1 MSHRVSIRAQRV
13 LACLI
18 TVVGLV
24 YAGVSLFG
32 VLHRSA
38 IGLETDQSGTVL
50 RVAPNG
56 AAARAGVVVG
66 DRVDLART
74 DEATRF
80 YLTSRDQE
88 PEGTVVTLPIGH
100 NGVSHVYRLVAG
112 TQSGDPISLWKR
124 PISALLIITAG
135 VLVFLRPQRA
145 TWAFL
150 GYALVST
157 VSLDN
162 LYLPYPWVIG
172 ATDVQ
177 VFTKNVPASLLVLF
191 AIWFLSAEPRRWHT
205 PLTVAVLVYAVASGV
220 QFTLDS
226 SRVSTSV
233 AFGSATELLDILVS
247 LVTIGVLVETFW
259 RGRPENRQRVAWVIA
274 AFTFAIIFEI
284 VVPDFVDLS
293 AGASFSPAFFIGYTG
308 WSISPLVV
316 AAAILYSLTRYRVV
330 DLRIA
335 ISRAVVYSV
344 TTFVIVLVF
353 ALIEW
358 AASKLF
364 EGSNVTTYAAVV
376 AVLLIGFA
384 SNSLHKRVD
393 HVIDAV
399 FFAKLKAA
407 ERRLRHLAASL
418 LHTDSEQTVVKFL
431 IDEPARA
438 LDLISA
444 ALFLESGGG
453 EGYARVASVGW
464 NADQTTVIART
475 DEIVPQMRAAEGAL
489 AASTLTW
496 TDEHLPRGVEAPLIA
511 IPLKARGDL
520 FGIALYGGHTDG
532 ALLNDDE
539 CAMLD
544 HLAQNAAAAYDHIE
558 ATRTRKEIERLQSD
572 FAQLQAQLQL
582 E

>member
-1 MSHRVSIRAQRV
+1 M
-13 LACLI
+13 L
-18 TVVGLV
+18 TVVGV
-24 YAGVSLFG
+24 FYAAVSLYG
-32 VLHRSA
+32 ALHRSGV
-38 IGLETDQSGTVL
+38 GLQTDQDGKIV
-50 RVAPNG
+50 RVEPLST
-56 AAARAGVVVG
+56 AARAGIDVG
-66 DRVDLART
+66 DHVDLART
-74 DEATRF
+74 DAAARF
-80 YLTSRDQE
+80 YVTTIDAE
-88 PEGTVVTLPIGH
+88 PEGTVLTLPVIH
-100 NGVSHVYRLVAG
+100 DGVSRVYRLAAG
-112 TQSGDPISLWKR
+112 AQTIDPISPWKR

-162 LYLPYPWVIG
+162 LYLPYPWEIG
-172 ATDVQ
+172 ALDVQ
-177 VFTKNVPASLLVLF
+177 GFTGNLPASLLVLF
-191 AIWFLSAEPRRWHT
+191 AIWFLSAEPRRWHI
-205 PLTVAVLVYAVASGV
+205 PLTVAVLVYAVASGARALLASAS
-220 QFTLDS
+220 T
-226 SRVSTSV
+226 STSV
-233 AFGSATELLDILVS
+233 SFGSASELLDILVS

-284 VVPDFVDLS
+284 VVPDFVDIS
-293 AGASFSPAFFIGYTG
+293 SSASFSPSFFIGYTG

-353 ALIEW
+353 ALVEW

-364 EGSNVTTYAAVV
+364 EGSNVTTYAAIV

-384 SNSLHKRVD
+384 SNSLHKQVD
-393 HVIDAV
+393 KLIDAV

-438 LDLISA
+438 LDLTSA
-444 ALFLESGGG
+444 ALFLAPGLGA
-453 EGYARVASVGW
+453 GYARVASIGW
-464 NADQTTVIART
+464 SAGQTETIAPT
-475 DEIVPQMRAAEGAL
+475 DEIVPQMLAAEGMIR
-489 AASTLTW
+489 ASTLTW
-496 TDEHLPRGVEAPLIA
+496 TDERLPVGVEAPLLA

-544 HLAQNAAAAYDHIE
+544 RLAQNAAAAYDHIE

-572 FAQLQAQLQL
+572 FAQLRAQLQP